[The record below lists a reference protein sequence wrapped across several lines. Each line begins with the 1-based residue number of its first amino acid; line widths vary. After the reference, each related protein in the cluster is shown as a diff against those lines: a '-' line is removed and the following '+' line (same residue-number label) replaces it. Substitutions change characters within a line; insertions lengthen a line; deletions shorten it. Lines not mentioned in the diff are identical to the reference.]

1 MAQLKS
7 GSTVGGSNILLDV
20 SNSVDASN
28 IAANA
33 VGSSEIA
40 ADAVGLSELSATGTA
55 SSSTYLRGDNTWA
68 TVDALPSQSGHSG
81 KYLTNNGTNASW
93 STISTV
99 FPFFKSDGTSDTIT
113 ITNGTFPF
121 YKADGSADNIG
132 VS

>member
-1 MAQLKS
+1 MAITTINS
-7 GSTVGGSNILLDV
+7 GGIKDGSITN
-20 SNSVDASN
+20 VD
-28 IAANA
+28 I
-33 VGSSEIA
+33 
-40 ADAVGLSELSATGTA
+40 
-55 SSSTYLRGDNTWA
+55 SSSAAIAGSKLTG
-68 TVDALPSQSGHSG
+68 VDSLPSRTGHSG
-81 KYLTNNGTNASW
+81 KYLTNNGTDASW

>member
-1 MAQLKS
+1 MPYNGKKPAAVPINAS
-7 GSTVGGSNILLDV
+7 DIPD
-20 SNSVDASN
+20 NSITTSKIQDGVITIDD
-28 IAANA
+28 I
-33 VGSSEIA
+33 G